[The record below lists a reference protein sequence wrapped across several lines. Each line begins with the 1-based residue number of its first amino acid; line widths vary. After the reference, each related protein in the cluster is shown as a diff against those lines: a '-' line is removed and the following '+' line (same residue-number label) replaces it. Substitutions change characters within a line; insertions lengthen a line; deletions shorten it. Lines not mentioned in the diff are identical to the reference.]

1 VLGLKWI
8 KWRGAVASSPLVQH
22 FVRNKRDRNRL
33 VAGIAVFALLA
44 GGLIFTAARA
54 HGSTTILLSSFDGP
68 SNGITEATNH
78 GWVVGGTGTVSGS
91 TWTPV
96 MADGPD
102 SDNDVDRLRLVGRNT
117 YTVGYALY
125 DVPQT
130 TSAGLDIKFNMAM
143 SQGGNASSTNTL
155 QADGIS
161 FYLKDGNDAGNTASS
176 LGAKCDGL
184 GYAARRTAA
193 GDGCQNNGQNG
204 LSGGLLGIGFDA
216 WGDAYKNAWD
226 GAGCTNGDPGTTGY
240 PKFMILRG
248 PQGNT
253 RTDGYCRIS
262 SPQDTISG
270 TTNKGVDL
278 SSTNLFNNDGSG
290 SAVRIT
296 IDTQDRSGG
305 RNNGTGRVYIA
316 SAGTTNWSSVSASA
330 VFELPEALANA
341 TTFKFGFAAGTG
353 GNFMK
358 GEIWG
363 TTVNSIR
370 DLPAPTWITPATL
383 CTVTNVAFSQ
393 QLQMQDGVAPY
404 SYSTTSGSLPPG
416 LTLTSGGLLSGTPT
430 TAGTYNFTV
439 RGSDSSPAG
448 AINVDR
454 AFSMNIQSNECA
466 TMAVT
471 MAATKQITNNNA
483 DFNLQNRLTLP
494 GSWSASQYIAAEV
507 ALATSAADNAPA
519 YRGPGSC
526 LIDISSDVNAGTYG
540 TAEANGS
547 QTLSNGSGAVWVMND
562 RTAEVT
568 LYGRADYVREALK
581 NVRATCGTTDDLN
594 GKYVRFGAVPSVAPW
609 TVDSWSMGLFYAF
622 STQHYY
628 TFAKIGSSPAQGGT
642 WATNYTRISQ
652 LMINAHY
659 DTITVDGKFT
669 SVSADARRHGW
680 VSTLTSQDEI
690 LLSEAFR
697 PQTAAATIGM
707 TDVGTSN
714 TAHTGIT
721 NEPDANAQSW
731 DWDTTNW
738 GTRPSGASAT
748 CSTKEGYYRWL
759 GPDSW
764 CGQIPAPGPGGN
776 YWKLDSSTGLWSPGT
791 STDRTIDLTS
801 TNSDCSLDPCN
812 GFGLYHRW
820 YRPSDTS
827 AITEPNQSGDYIY
840 SGYGGSMW
848 DDALPSDGYELYTA
862 LSNGS
867 YIANYYFSEFC
878 SGVDDAHSCAP
889 ADAAVAAT
897 QLVAVDTSVR
907 LNWEINS
914 NSPST
919 LGNSTQDA
927 TCTNGTVTQTTGAS
941 YRTVVLTNSG
951 LGTANCTWTR
961 PTGVDYA
968 EVFLV
973 GGGGGGGYDSGGGGG
988 GGSQTLHSSFNVTSN
1003 ATIVVGA
1010 GGANGASSGTWQQ
1023 KSGSAGGDTTFTAS
1037 GVTVTAR
1044 GGGGGGACIWLNN
1057 VCTQNGNG
1065 NAGGSGGSTS
1075 GSNGTLSIAGAS
1087 GGNGQFN
1094 SINPQVATSGSNGS
1108 SWQPSGVRRAYG
1120 GGGAGAG
1127 AGTISGGTGGGAS
1140 SNQSTTPLSGTPGT
1154 GGGGAGGTPASRG
1167 GSGIVVIK
1175 YAIPMATNTVSVVAN
1190 VTTSSSN
1197 SISTSATVKRQ
1208 WATLTDSTCGTSWTT
1223 EATSITSLPNTAS
1236 LTRGRCYR
1244 WTVDSGLASGA
1255 VRPVDSQSISPTS
1268 NLTSPVLMLPAEAT
1282 ITVPSV
1288 VPVDPRDGF
1297 ITLPPVQL
1305 SSSGPGQYQ
1314 LCVYESGSSTLSGLG
1329 TTATGNITFDV
1340 GTLGSVQTSVS
1351 GATVDGDRTSS
1362 ITIRGSQSAVQS
1374 AAATIRANL
1383 ASGNFTSSKYILM
1396 RAVPFITN
1404 FTSSC
1409 TSTGGN
1415 LNAISSGA
1423 SLFETRPLNLGT
1435 KQQVEI
1441 RLGN

>member
-1 VLGLKWI
+1 
-8 KWRGAVASSPLVQH
+8 
-22 FVRNKRDRNRL
+22 L
-33 VAGIAVFALLA
+33 VAGVTVVALLS
-44 GGLIFTAARA
+44 GGLIFSASQAR
-54 HGSTTILLSSFDGP
+54 GSTTILLSSFDGP

-96 MADGPD
+96 MTDGPD
-102 SDNDVDRLRLVGRNT
+102 SDTDVDRLRLVGRNT
-117 YTVGYALY
+117 YTAGFALY

-143 SQGGNASSTNTL
+143 SQGGNASATNTN
-155 QADGIS
+155 QADGIA
-161 FYLKDGNDAGNTASS
+161 FYLKDGNDTGNTASS

-184 GYAARRTAA
+184 GYAARRTT
-193 GDGCQNNGQNG
+193 GTDSCRNDNQNG

-216 WGDAYKNAWD
+216 WGDAYMNSWD
-226 GAGCTNGDPGTTGY
+226 GAGCTNGDPGRTSY

-270 TTNKGVDL
+270 TTNKGVNL
-278 SSTNLFNNDGSG
+278 SSTNLFNDNASG

-305 RNNGTGRVYIA
+305 RNNGTGRVYVA
-316 SAGTTNWSSVSASA
+316 AAGTTDWSSVSTTA
-330 VFELPEALANA
+330 VFELPDALANA
-341 TTFKFGFAAGTG
+341 TTFKFGFTAGTG
-353 GNFMK
+353 GNFMN

-370 DLPAPTWITPATL
+370 DLPDPTWITPATL
-383 CTVTNVAFSQ
+383 CTVTNAAFSQ

-416 LTLTSGGLLSGTPT
+416 LTLTSSGLLSGTPT

-454 AFSMNIQSNECA
+454 PFSMTIQSNECA

-471 MAATKQITNNNA
+471 MAATKQITNANA

-494 GSWSASQYIAAEV
+494 GSWSSSQYISAEV
-507 ALATSAADNAPA
+507 AIATSAADNAPS

-526 LIDISSDVNAGTYG
+526 VIDISSDVNSGTYG
-540 TAEANGS
+540 TTASSGS
-547 QTLSNGSGAVWVMND
+547 QTLTNGSGAVWILND
-562 RTAEVT
+562 SSAAVT

-581 NVRATCGTTDDLN
+581 NVRATCASIDDLN

-609 TVDSWSMGLFYAF
+609 TVDTWSMGLFYAF

-628 TFAKIGSSPAQGGT
+628 TFAKLGSSPAQGGT
-642 WATNYTRISQ
+642 WASNYTRISQ
-652 LMINAHY
+652 MMINAHY
-659 DTITVDGKFT
+659 DQISVDGKYT
-669 SVSADARRHGW
+669 SVSADARRNGW
-680 VSTLTSQDEI
+680 VATVTTQDEI
-690 LLSEAFR
+690 ALSESFR
-697 PQTAAATIGM
+697 PSSAGATMIGV
-707 TDVGTSN
+707 TDVGTTS
-714 TAHTGIT
+714 TSHLG
-721 NEPDANAQSW
+721 DANQPDSDAQAFT
-731 DWDTTNW
+731 WDTTRW
-738 GTRPSGASAT
+738 GTQPSGSSST

-812 GFGLYHRW
+812 GFGTYHQWHRN
-820 YRPSDTS
+820 SATS
-827 AITEPNQSGDYIY
+827 AINEPNQSGDFIY

-848 DDALPSDGYELYTA
+848 DDAGPGDGYEVTQTLQTA
-862 LSNGS
+862 TPQ
-867 YIANYYFSEFC
+867 YYFDEFC
-878 SGVDDAHSCAP
+878 SGADDAHSCAP
-889 ADAAVAAT
+889 TDAAVAAT
-897 QLVAVDTSVR
+897 QLVSVDTSVR

-914 NSPST
+914 TSPST
-919 LGNSTQDA
+919 VSNSTQDA

-941 YRTVVLTNSG
+941 YRTVVLTTSG
-951 LGTANCTWTR
+951 LGTANCTWNR
-961 PTGVDYA
+961 PQGVNYV
-968 EVFLV
+968 ELFLV
-973 GGGGGGGYDSGGGGG
+973 GGGGGGGYDSAGGGGG
-988 GGSQTLHSSFNVTSN
+988 GGQTLHSSFNVTAN
-1003 ATIVVGA
+1003 ATVVVGA
-1010 GGANGASSGTWQQ
+1010 GGAPGSSGTWSQ
-1023 KSGSAGGDTTFTAS
+1023 KNGRAGVDSTFTS
-1037 GVTVTAR
+1037 DGVTVSAFGGS
-1044 GGGGGGACIWLNN
+1044 GGGGCNWGSS
-1057 VCTQNGNG
+1057 VCTQGGNG
-1065 NAGGSGGSTS
+1065 NAGGAGGTST
-1075 GSNGTLSIAGAS
+1075 GTNGTLSIAGAS
-1087 GGNGQFN
+1087 GGAG
-1094 SINPQVATSGSNGS
+1094 IYRTSSTAVSTAGSNGS
-1108 SWQPSGVRRAYG
+1108 SWQSSGNRRAYG
-1120 GGGAGAG
+1120 GGGGGAG
-1127 AGTISGGTGGGAS
+1127 GAARAGGTGGGAS
-1140 SNQSTTPLSGTPGT
+1140 SVTSGSPANATAST
-1154 GGGGAGGTPASRG
+1154 GGGGAGGPGNAAGSRG

-1175 YAIPMATNTVSVVAN
+1175 YSLPGATNAVSVSTN
-1190 VTTSSSN
+1190 LTTTSSN

-1208 WATLTDSTCGTSWTT
+1208 WATLTDSTCDTSWTT
-1223 EATSITSLPNTAS
+1223 ESAAITSFPDTAS

-1268 NLTSPVLMLPAEAT
+1268 NLTSPVMMLPAEALVT
-1282 ITVPSV
+1282 APSIA
-1288 VPVDPRDGF
+1288 PVAPTASF
-1297 ITLPPVQL
+1297 VSLPPVQL
-1305 SSSGPGQYQ
+1305 PSSGPGQYR
-1314 LCVYESGSSTLSGLG
+1314 LCVYESASTTLTGLG
-1329 TTATGNITFDV
+1329 TTTSGSITFDV
-1340 GTLGSVQTSVS
+1340 GTPGSAQTTVS
-1351 GATVDGDRTSS
+1351 GATVDGDRTSAVT
-1362 ITIRGSQSAVQS
+1362 ITGTRSAVQA

-1383 ASGNFTSSKYILM
+1383 ASGAFTSSKYILM

-1409 TSTGGN
+1409 TSSGGT

-1423 SLFETRPLNLGT
+1423 RLFQIRSLTLGT
-1435 KQQVEI
+1435 KKQVDV
-1441 RLGN
+1441 RLHQ